1 MFIEQADGF
10 SMDVAYMKVLPSK
23 SEEIKESTKRG
34 RAAEGGPPPF
44 CRGGGRPPPLFPHF
58 LEVVP
63 SYRLHPYYN
72 HQPV

>member
-34 RAAEGGPPPF
+34 RAASHRALRYWVRTLLGK
-44 CRGGGRPPPLFPHF
+44 
-58 LEVVP
+58 P
-63 SYRLHPYYN
+63 S
-72 HQPV
+72 